1 MANLSF
7 VFVYRR
13 LKVNVFA
20 NASRIELL
28 HKLGAVQQGEVFF
41 QSEQETNGINFT
53 TFKNSIRSTFN
64 TINLFEDMSKSSS
77 SSNKAGDRKQPAIFC
92 DICAEEDRRAA
103 AKTCMKCEISMC
115 VEHLQPHLTKQV
127 FLLSHPLTEPMA
139 PGAEGLGGTKCPQHG
154 KLLEY
159 YCLDDLTSVCVS
171 CAIED
176 QHRLHNMKTFP
187 KAHAELVEKI
197 AEGERAVAAKRQESE
212 ELGKWEQ
219 SKREEVSQYSLR
231 LIDAVSKLRDMTL
244 NRVQSS
250 VSARMGC
257 IATGGSSIQAAMG
270 EKDTFRFLQL
280 YSQVNQDM
288 ERAKAVDLR
297 KGLETGQERDKLSK
311 ELKEVG
317 AEMMDQA
324 TKLCGSVLMFVDPE
338 NQQESP
344 GNARF
349 PATFDPLTLGLGIS
363 LSADLRKAFYSQAQQ
378 SGTINQCTLLI
389 KDANSTSPLHS
400 WKIAVSEN
408 YDWTIGFCQHES
420 TIDKGFVY
428 ALCIKDVLVSY
439 LMSNP
444 LDDGFG
450 VMGLQILGTP
460 YSQPPTQPPTPY
472 SHQIPGVVRPKTV
485 EVCWNPQDF
494 SLSFFNCSSHYQRRL
509 IVSIDVRNSSHGLK
523 PFVKLQSSRA
533 LQTQSLDSG
542 WEQQNALQTQ
552 TFDSGWKQQN
562 ISYHNNSF
570 NVTSLLCEL
579 L

>member
-1 MANLSF
+1 M
-7 VFVYRR
+7 Y
-13 LKVNVFA
+13 K
-20 NASRIELL
+20 
-28 HKLGAVQQGEVFF
+28 
-41 QSEQETNGINFT
+41 
-53 TFKNSIRSTFN
+53 SI
-64 TINLFEDMSKSSS
+64 SSS
-77 SSNKAGDRKQPAIFC
+77 SSNQAGDRKQSAIFC
-92 DICAEEDRRAA
+92 DMCAEEDRRAA

-115 VEHLQPHLTKQV
+115 VEHLQPHLTTPV
-127 FLLSHPLTEPMA
+127 LLLSHPLTEPMA

-176 QHRLHNMKTFP
+176 QHRLHNMKTLP

-297 KGLETGQERDKLSK
+297 KGLETGQERDKLSQ
-311 ELKEVG
+311 ELQKVG

-338 NQQESP
+338 NHQESP
-344 GNARF
+344 GTAN
-349 PATFDPLTLGLGIS
+349 ATFDPLTLGHEMT
-363 LSADLRKAFYSQAQQ
+363 LSADRRKAYSEHSQDLQY
-378 SGTINQCTLLI
+378 GTINQCTLMI
-389 KDANSTSPLHS
+389 NDVNSTAPPHR

-408 YDWTIGFCQHES
+408 YDWTIGFCEDES
-420 TIDKGFVY
+420 MIEEGFVHG
-428 ALCIKDVLVSY
+428 LCFKDDQLSY
-439 LMSNP
+439 LKANP
-444 LDDGFG
+444 LDTQLGA
-450 VMGLQILGTP
+450 MGTP
-460 YSQPPTQPPTPY
+460 S
-472 SHQIPGVVRPKTV
+472 SHPIGVVRPKTV
-485 EVCWNPQDF
+485 EVCWNPRDF
-494 SLSFFNCSSHYQRRL
+494 SLSFFNCSSHHYHRSL
-509 IVSIDVRNSSHGLK
+509 IVSIDVRNRSSGLK
-523 PFVKLQSSRA
+523 PFVKLQSSLA
-533 LQTQSLDSG
+533 LQTQSLAF
-542 WEQQNALQTQ
+542 N
-552 TFDSGWKQQN
+552 SGWKKHQQIN
-562 ISYHNNSF
+562 SLQRPQSGGRQNRRYHNNSF